1 MRSRFEFLWIA
12 IPLAVVLAVP
22 VLLVWGWIRW
32 WNDKNPRT
40 ILTTL
45 SLIGL
50 LLATLSALLA
60 FFTHLY
66 ARFIRSFPFY
76 DPTLMKIYA
85 WGSLL
90 SLGGIVF
97 AIAGVW
103 RRGPVRWH
111 ALASSVGTL
120 AALLPTSNIQP
131 ESWAFLVD

>member
-97 AIAGVW
+97 AIIGVW
-103 RRGPVRWH
+103 RRVPVRWH

-120 AALLPTSNIQP
+120 AFWIMAMST
-131 ESWAFLVD
+131 E